1 MSISLR
7 GMKRRYALPERGLV
21 GGRCRLTRISPA
33 GRALKTAGDAEAG
46 HAKVSKIA
54 DVESSKLRTREVFN
68 VGPLL
73 RAVMGAAVVIA
84 SISGFAWATNEDQ
97 CSKVFVKKGDKISFA
112 QFSEEFGGGFVA
124 NGNDVRSKTVQ
135 CTIKSRKET
144 SDTLDFQAAC
154 ASEIMATSTN
164 LRLKILDANTVSRI
178 FTDPSLA
185 GMELTFHRC
194 SM

>member
-1 MSISLR
+1 MFNVSRSTRL
-7 GMKRRYALPERGLV
+7 YALLICSGV
-21 GGRCRLTRISPA
+21 VLTSQA
-33 GRALKTAGDAEAG
+33 
-46 HAKVSKIA
+46 HAF
-54 DVESSKLRTREVFN
+54 DLN
-68 VGPLL
+68 G
-73 RAVMGAAVVIA
+73 
-84 SISGFAWATNEDQ
+84 AWATGADQ
-97 CSKVFVKKGDKISFA
+97 CKQVFVKKGDKISFA

-124 NGNDVRSKTVQ
+124 DGNDVRSKTAQ

-144 SDTLDFQAAC
+144 GDTLDFQATC

-178 FTDPSLA
+178 FTDPALA